1 MRKKNT
7 KSGLTLV
14 EMLVVT
20 SLSTMVLVGMM
31 SMIALF
37 YKSNSYTLGQ
47 AYEVSNARRGLELM
61 VRDLREMTY
70 GDDGAYPL
78 VTAGAHEVAF
88 YSDIDRDNSV
98 ELVRYRLSTTTITKT
113 ITNATG
119 TPPRYNATPDE
130 TRIVSEY
137 VRNISQ
143 ATSTFLYY
151 DENGASV
158 ASTSITD
165 VRYIRATVIVNIDP
179 NRDPDEFTL
188 SSSAS
193 LRNLKTSF

>member
-1 MRKKNT
+1 MRRNT
-7 KSGLTLV
+7 KIGLTLV

-47 AYEVSNARRGLELM
+47 AYEVANARRGLELM

-78 VTAGAHEVAF
+78 VTASPHEVAF

-98 ELVRYRLSTTTITKT
+98 ELVRYRLSTTTITKR

-119 TPPRYNATPDE
+119 TPPTYGTTPDE

-165 VRYIRATVIVNIDP
+165 IRYIRATVIVNIDP
-179 NRDPDEFTL
+179 NRDPEEFTL

-193 LRNLKTSF
+193 LRNLKSSF